1 MEGSRFKTWLEQNME
16 GVLVV
21 MGSARTLS
29 EHCRCTLEQGTE
41 PQNTHI
47 GTWNELVT
55 LMRLLEAQAPFLCLV
70 KGQSSP
76 VKKKN
81 NLYCLHALII

>member
-1 MEGSRFKTWLEQNME
+1 ME

-29 EHCRCTLEQGTE
+29 EHCRCTLEQCTE

-47 GTWNELVT
+47 GTWNELISVINDTDEAARGSST
-55 LMRLLEAQAPFLCLV
+55 LSVSR
-70 KGQSSP
+70 KGIKQPS
-76 VKKKN
+76 KKKKYS
-81 NLYCLHALII
+81 LYCLHALIM